1 MTSLFIKKGKN
12 MENPEKKSDNVGTKN
27 EEDKHISKL
36 AIGGFMCLGA
46 AIAAAAVWGIKWVAD
61 YIELSSIELI
71 ED

>member
-1 MTSLFIKKGKN
+1 
-12 MENPEKKSDNVGTKN
+12 MENANTENVNK
-27 EEDKHISKL
+27 EPKESKELSKL

>member
-1 MTSLFIKKGKN
+1 
-12 MENPEKKSDNVGTKN
+12 MENLNKENPNKEAKENSK
-27 EEDKHISKL
+27 ELSKL

-46 AIAAAAVWGIKWVAD
+46 AVAAAAVWGIKWVAD

>member
-1 MTSLFIKKGKN
+1 MTSFFILNVKGKI
-12 MENPEKKSDNVGTKN
+12 MENLNKEDTKKEAKENK
-27 EEDKHISKL
+27 ELSKL

-46 AIAAAAVWGIKWVAD
+46 AVAAAAVWGIKWVAD

>member
-1 MTSLFIKKGKN
+1 
-12 MENPEKKSDNVGTKN
+12 MENLNKENANKEVKETK
-27 EEDKHISKL
+27 ELSKL

-46 AIAAAAVWGIKWVAD
+46 AVAAAAVWGIKWVAD

>member
-12 MENPEKKSDNVGTKN
+12 MENPEKKSANVGTEN

>member
-1 MTSLFIKKGKN
+1 
-12 MENPEKKSDNVGTKN
+12 MENPEKKSANVGTENEQDKN
-27 EEDKHISKL
+27 ISKL

>member
-1 MTSLFIKKGKN
+1 
-12 MENPEKKSDNVGTKN
+12 MENLNKEDTKKEAKENK
-27 EEDKHISKL
+27 ELSKL

-46 AIAAAAVWGIKWVAD
+46 AVAAAAVWGIKWVAD